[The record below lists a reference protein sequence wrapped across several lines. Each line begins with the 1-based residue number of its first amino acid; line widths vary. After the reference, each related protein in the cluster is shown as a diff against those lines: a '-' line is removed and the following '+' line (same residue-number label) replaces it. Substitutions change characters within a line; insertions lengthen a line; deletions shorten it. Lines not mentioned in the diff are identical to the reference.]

1 MRALALSGF
10 AALAICTMASSAAWA
25 WSAEPVAPK
34 GADGVNLAE
43 TEDPLKALQEKVD
56 AKSGSIGSQSGF
68 SISSSATTQ
77 PFSPYGF
84 RTYSTDTSIPFGYA
98 PIPGFRG
105 RP

>member
-10 AALAICTMASSAAWA
+10 AALAIWMMAPAAAWA

-34 GADGVNLAE
+34 TADGVNFAE

-56 AKSGSIGSQSGF
+56 AKSGATGSQSGF
-68 SISSSATTQ
+68 SISSSTTTQ

-84 RTYSTDTSIPFGYA
+84 RTYSTDTSIPFGFS
-98 PIPGFRG
+98 PSPGFRG